1 MTISALLSPQK
12 IFLDTEVTSKK
23 KLLELMANIVAD
35 RSQLAQ
41 STIYNNLL
49 NRERLGST
57 GLGRG
62 IAVPHARVPDLE
74 QTIGCFFRLKEPVNF
89 ESPDNQPVD
98 LVFTIVI
105 PEEATEE
112 HLLILSSL
120 ARIFSQADVARLSAP
135 PPARK
140 KSSKSFSWP
149 SNETFVK
156 DRDFL
161 KQYQRKLKLLDSL
174 PASLVWTADPDGDT
188 RPPTP

>member
-23 KLLELMANIVAD
+23 KLLELIANIVAD
-35 RSQLAQ
+35 LSQLTQ

-57 GLGRG
+57 GLGHG
-62 IAVPHARVPDLE
+62 IAVPHARVPNLE
-74 QTIGCFFRLKEPVNF
+74 QTMGCLFRLKDPVNF

-105 PEEATEE
+105 PEEATDE

-120 ARIFSQADVARLSAP
+120 ARLFSQQEVCDAVRAATSKEEIEQIIQSA
-135 PPARK
+135 
-140 KSSKSFSWP
+140 
-149 SNETFVK
+149 E
-156 DRDFL
+156 
-161 KQYQRKLKLLDSL
+161 Q
-174 PASLVWTADPDGDT
+174 
-188 RPPTP
+188 